1 MADIFENFI
10 KVCLEVYLLEPVK
23 TFLASRKARQ
33 GALKN
38 AKVEQK
44 LLTYTDVL
52 SVVGKAIRGGI
63 CHSINRYAKA
73 NNKYIKDYHK
83 NKEWS
88 YLKYWDANNLYFLDS
103 VEKPCSRWF
112 WSGWRN
118 FSISWRFHKKL

>member
-44 LLTYTDVL
+44 LLTYTDVM
-52 SVVGKAIRGGI
+52 SMVGKAIRGGI
-63 CHSINRYAKA
+63 CHFINRYAKA
-73 NNKYIKDYHK
+73 DNKYIKDYHK
-83 NKEWS
+83 NKE
-88 YLKYWDANNLYFLDS
+88 
-103 VEKPCSRWF
+103 
-112 WSGWRN
+112 
-118 FSISWRFHKKL
+118 